1 MNAVGLFKNPY
12 VKKANPF
19 YTTEK
24 KTQNQYRIPSDSRQT
39 EKTNTNSFFD
49 SYMSNM
55 QKYSELLRTQRTKAK
70 DVSGKLK
77 KLKYHYK
84 DISSKIMRSKTSAM
98 ARQVVSQA
106 KREVLRLKREK
117 QSGKYDSEEI
127 DAAIVHAKAMER
139 IARKKVKHLE
149 EEEMAKACG
158 GLCADSQISDELTE
172 EEQEKD
178 GTSIDELKREELQQ
192 GKLQQEEFL
201 NEEFLNEE
209 FLNEEFLNDETI
221 EPITISEINVSVL
234 EDLSQE
240 LFHEMSE
247 ELQNLMSDL
256 GLDELNDSLLVAK
269 RDMDPADL
277 KEMKI
282 KHRNRE
288 MKEIV
293 KADNEYLK
301 AYFKYL
307 EKQDS
312 TTVMNNTF
320 GSTYESPCES
330 INSNGL
336 VCEMPSAVIDVLL

>member
-12 VKKANPF
+12 VKKSNPF
-19 YTTEK
+19 YTTEN
-24 KTQNQYRIPSDSRQT
+24 KTQKQCGMTSYSRQT
-39 EKTNTNSFFD
+39 EKANTNSFFD

-158 GLCADSQISDELTE
+158 GLCADSQISDELS

-178 GTSIDELKREELQQ
+178 RTSIDELEREELQHEDM
-192 GKLQQEEFL
+192 QQEEAQQEELL
-201 NEEFLNEE
+201 NE
-209 FLNEEFLNDETI
+209 ETI
-221 EPITISEINVSVL
+221 EPIITSEMNASVL
-234 EDLSQE
+234 EALSQE
-240 LFHEMSE
+240 LFDEMSE

-256 GLDELNDSLLVAK
+256 GLDELNASLLASK

-330 INSNGL
+330 INPNGM

>member
-12 VKKANPF
+12 VKKSNPF
-19 YTTEK
+19 YTTEN
-24 KTQNQYRIPSDSRQT
+24 KTQKQCGMTSYSRQT
-39 EKTNTNSFFD
+39 EKANTNSFFD

-158 GLCADSQISDELTE
+158 GLCADSQISDERTE

-178 GTSIDELKREELQQ
+178 RTSIDKLEREELQHEDM
-192 GKLQQEEFL
+192 QQEEAQQEELL
-201 NEEFLNEE
+201 NE
-209 FLNEEFLNDETI
+209 ETI
-221 EPITISEINVSVL
+221 EPITISEMNASVL

-247 ELQNLMSDL
+247 ELQDLMSEL
-256 GLDELNDSLLVAK
+256 GLDELNDSLLSAK

-330 INSNGL
+330 INPNGM

>member
-12 VKKANPF
+12 VKKVNPF

-24 KTQNQYRIPSDSRQT
+24 KRQNQYRIPSDSRQI

-106 KREVLRLKREK
+106 KREILRLKREK

-158 GLCADSQISDELTE
+158 GLCADSQISEEQAE

-201 NEEFLNEE
+201 N
-209 FLNEEFLNDETI
+209 DETI
-221 EPITISEINVSVL
+221 EPITISEMNVSVL

-240 LFHEMSE
+240 LFDEMGE

-256 GLDELNDSLLVAK
+256 GLDELNDSLLASK

-330 INSNGL
+330 INPNGL
-336 VCEMPSAVIDVLL
+336 ACEMPSAVIDVLL

>member
-149 EEEMAKACG
+149 EEELAKACG
-158 GLCADSQISDELTE
+158 GLCADSQISDELS

-178 GTSIDELKREELQQ
+178 RTSIDELEREEF
-192 GKLQQEEFL
+192 QQEESQQEELL
-201 NEEFLNEE
+201 NE
-209 FLNEEFLNDETI
+209 ETI
-221 EPITISEINVSVL
+221 EPIITSEMNASVL
-234 EDLSQE
+234 EALSQE
-240 LFHEMSE
+240 LFDEMSE

-256 GLDELNDSLLVAK
+256 GLDELNASLLASK

-330 INSNGL
+330 INPNGM

>member
-12 VKKANPF
+12 VKKSNPF
-19 YTTEK
+19 YTTEN
-24 KTQNQYRIPSDSRQT
+24 KTQKQCGMTSYSRQT
-39 EKTNTNSFFD
+39 EKANTNSFFD

-55 QKYSELLRTQRTKAK
+55 QKYSELLRTQRTKSK

-84 DISSKIMRSKTSAM
+84 DISSKIMRSKTLAM

-192 GKLQQEEFL
+192 GKLQQ
-201 NEEFLNEE
+201 EEFLNEE

>member
-149 EEEMAKACG
+149 EEEMA
-158 GLCADSQISDELTE
+158 
-172 EEQEKD
+172 
-178 GTSIDELKREELQQ
+178 
-192 GKLQQEEFL
+192 
-201 NEEFLNEE
+201 
-209 FLNEEFLNDETI
+209 
-221 EPITISEINVSVL
+221 
-234 EDLSQE
+234 
-240 LFHEMSE
+240 
-247 ELQNLMSDL
+247 
-256 GLDELNDSLLVAK
+256 
-269 RDMDPADL
+269 
-277 KEMKI
+277 
-282 KHRNRE
+282 
-288 MKEIV
+288 
-293 KADNEYLK
+293 
-301 AYFKYL
+301 
-307 EKQDS
+307 
-312 TTVMNNTF
+312 
-320 GSTYESPCES
+320 
-330 INSNGL
+330 
-336 VCEMPSAVIDVLL
+336 

>member
-139 IARKKVKHLE
+139 IARKKMKHLE

-178 GTSIDELKREELQQ
+178 RTSIDELKREELQQ
-192 GKLQQEEFL
+192 
-201 NEEFLNEE
+201 
-209 FLNEEFLNDETI
+209 EEFLNDETI

>member
-178 GTSIDELKREELQQ
+178 RTSIDELKREELQQ
-192 GKLQQEEFL
+192 EELQKE
-201 NEEFLNEE
+201 
-209 FLNEEFLNDETI
+209 ETI
-221 EPITISEINVSVL
+221 EPITISEMNISNS
-234 EDLSQE
+234 EAFSQE

-247 ELQNLMSDL
+247 ELQDLMSEL

-330 INSNGL
+330 INPNGL
-336 VCEMPSAVIDVLL
+336 ACEMPSAVIDVLL

>member
-1 MNAVGLFKNPY
+1 ML
-12 VKKANPF
+12 
-19 YTTEK
+19 T
-24 KTQNQYRIPSDSRQT
+24 
-39 EKTNTNSFFD
+39 
-49 SYMSNM
+49 
-55 QKYSELLRTQRTKAK
+55 L
-70 DVSGKLK
+70 
-77 KLKYHYK
+77 
-84 DISSKIMRSKTSAM
+84 
-98 ARQVVSQA
+98 
-106 KREVLRLKREK
+106 
-117 QSGKYDSEEI
+117 
-127 DAAIVHAKAMER
+127 
-139 IARKKVKHLE
+139 
-149 EEEMAKACG
+149 
-158 GLCADSQISDELTE
+158 ISDERTE

-178 GTSIDELKREELQQ
+178 GTSIDELKREELQHEDM
-192 GKLQQEEFL
+192 QQ
-201 NEEFLNEE
+201 
-209 FLNEEFLNDETI
+209 EEFLNDETI
-221 EPITISEINVSVL
+221 EPITISEMNVSVL

-247 ELQNLMSDL
+247 ELQDLMSEL

-320 GSTYESPCES
+320 GSTYESPCEN
-330 INSNGL
+330 INPNGM

>member
-19 YTTEK
+19 YATEK
-24 KTQNQYRIPSDSRQT
+24 KTQNQYRLPSDSRQT

-139 IARKKVKHLE
+139 IARKKMKHLE

-178 GTSIDELKREELQQ
+178 RTSIDELKREELQQ
-192 GKLQQEEFL
+192 
-201 NEEFLNEE
+201 
-209 FLNEEFLNDETI
+209 
-221 EPITISEINVSVL
+221 
-234 EDLSQE
+234 
-240 LFHEMSE
+240 E
-247 ELQNLMSDL
+247 ELQ
-256 GLDELNDSLLVAK
+256 
-269 RDMDPADL
+269 
-277 KEMKI
+277 KE
-282 KHRNRE
+282 E
-288 MKEIV
+288 T
-293 KADNEYLK
+293 A
-301 AYFKYL
+301 
-307 EKQDS
+307 
-312 TTVMNNTF
+312 
-320 GSTYESPCES
+320 
-330 INSNGL
+330 
-336 VCEMPSAVIDVLL
+336 

>member
-12 VKKANPF
+12 VKKSNPF
-19 YTTEK
+19 YTTEN
-24 KTQNQYRIPSDSRQT
+24 KTQKQCGMTSYSRQT
-39 EKTNTNSFFD
+39 EKANTNSFFD

-55 QKYSELLRTQRTKAK
+55 QKYSELLRTQRTKSK

-84 DISSKIMRSKTSAM
+84 DISSKIMRSKTLAM

-158 GLCADSQISDELTE
+158 GLCADSQISDERTE

-178 GTSIDELKREELQQ
+178 RTSIDELEREELQHEDI
-192 GKLQQEEFL
+192 QQEEFQQ
-201 NEEFLNEE
+201 EELLTEQ
-209 FLNEEFLNDETI
+209 TI
-221 EPITISEINVSVL
+221 EPITISEMNASVL

-247 ELQNLMSDL
+247 ELQNLMSEL
-256 GLDELNDSLLVAK
+256 GIDELNDSLLAAK

-330 INSNGL
+330 INPNGM

>member
-12 VKKANPF
+12 VKKVNPF

-24 KTQNQYRIPSDSRQT
+24 KRQNQYRIPSDSRQI

-98 ARQVVSQA
+98 ARQVVSQT
-106 KREVLRLKREK
+106 KREILRLKREK

-158 GLCADSQISDELTE
+158 GLCADSQISEEQAE

-178 GTSIDELKREELQQ
+178 GTSIDELKREELQHEDM
-192 GKLQQEEFL
+192 QQ
-201 NEEFLNEE
+201 
-209 FLNEEFLNDETI
+209 EEFLNDETI
-221 EPITISEINVSVL
+221 EPITISEMNVSVL

-240 LFHEMSE
+240 LFDEMSE

-256 GLDELNDSLLVAK
+256 GLDELNDSLLASK

-330 INSNGL
+330 INPNGL
-336 VCEMPSAVIDVLL
+336 ACEMPSAVIDVFL

>member
-178 GTSIDELKREELQQ
+178 RTSIDELKREELQQ
-192 GKLQQEEFL
+192 EELQKE
-201 NEEFLNEE
+201 
-209 FLNEEFLNDETI
+209 ETI
-221 EPITISEINVSVL
+221 EPITISEMNASVL

-247 ELQNLMSDL
+247 ELKDLMSEL

>member
-149 EEEMAKACG
+149 EEELAKACG
-158 GLCADSQISDELTE
+158 GLCADNQISDERTE

-178 GTSIDELKREELQQ
+178 GTSIDELKREELQHEDM
-192 GKLQQEEFL
+192 QQ
-201 NEEFLNEE
+201 
-209 FLNEEFLNDETI
+209 EEFLNDETI
-221 EPITISEINVSVL
+221 EPITISEMNVSVL

-240 LFHEMSE
+240 LFDEMSE

-256 GLDELNDSLLVAK
+256 GLDELNDSLLASK

-320 GSTYESPCES
+320 GSTYESPCEN
-330 INSNGL
+330 INPNGM

>member
-12 VKKANPF
+12 VKKSNPF
-19 YTTEK
+19 YTTEN
-24 KTQNQYRIPSDSRQT
+24 KTQKQYGMTSYSRQT
-39 EKTNTNSFFD
+39 EKANTNSFFD

-158 GLCADSQISDELTE
+158 GLCADSQISDERTE

-178 GTSIDELKREELQQ
+178 RTSIDELEREELQHEDI
-192 GKLQQEEFL
+192 QQEEFQQ
-201 NEEFLNEE
+201 EELLTEQ
-209 FLNEEFLNDETI
+209 TI
-221 EPITISEINVSVL
+221 EPITISEMNASVL

-247 ELQNLMSDL
+247 ELQDLMSEL
-256 GLDELNDSLLVAK
+256 GLDELNDSLLSAK

-330 INSNGL
+330 INPNRM

>member
-12 VKKANPF
+12 VKKSNPF
-19 YTTEK
+19 YTTEN
-24 KTQNQYRIPSDSRQT
+24 KTQKQCGMTSYSRQT
-39 EKTNTNSFFD
+39 EKANTNSFFD

-158 GLCADSQISDELTE
+158 GLCADSQISDELS

-178 GTSIDELKREELQQ
+178 RTSIDELEREELQHEDM
-192 GKLQQEEFL
+192 QQEEAQQEELL
-201 NEEFLNEE
+201 NE
-209 FLNEEFLNDETI
+209 ETI
-221 EPITISEINVSVL
+221 EPITISEMNASVL

-247 ELQNLMSDL
+247 ELQDLMSEL
-256 GLDELNDSLLVAK
+256 GLDELNDSLLSAK

-330 INSNGL
+330 INPNGM

>member
-12 VKKANPF
+12 VKKSNPF
-19 YTTEK
+19 YTTEN
-24 KTQNQYRIPSDSRQT
+24 KTQKQCGMTSYSRQT
-39 EKTNTNSFFD
+39 EKANTNSFFD

-149 EEEMAKACG
+149 EEELAKACG
-158 GLCADSQISDELTE
+158 GLCADNQISDERTE

-178 GTSIDELKREELQQ
+178 GTSIDELKREELQHEDM
-192 GKLQQEEFL
+192 QQ
-201 NEEFLNEE
+201 
-209 FLNEEFLNDETI
+209 EEFLNDETI
-221 EPITISEINVSVL
+221 EPITISEMNVSVL

-247 ELQNLMSDL
+247 ELQDLMSEL

-320 GSTYESPCES
+320 GSTYESPCEN
-330 INSNGL
+330 INPNGM

>member
-12 VKKANPF
+12 VKKSNPF
-19 YTTEK
+19 YTTEN
-24 KTQNQYRIPSDSRQT
+24 KTQKQCGLPSYSRQT
-39 EKTNTNSFFD
+39 EKANTNSFFD

-158 GLCADSQISDELTE
+158 GLCADSQISDERTE

-178 GTSIDELKREELQQ
+178 RTSIDELEREELQHEDM
-192 GKLQQEEFL
+192 QQEEAQQEELL
-201 NEEFLNEE
+201 NE
-209 FLNEEFLNDETI
+209 ETI
-221 EPITISEINVSVL
+221 EPITISEMNASVL

-247 ELQNLMSDL
+247 ELQDLMSEL
-256 GLDELNDSLLVAK
+256 GLDELNDSLLSAK

-330 INSNGL
+330 INPNGM

>member
-158 GLCADSQISDELTE
+158 GLCADNQISDERTE

-178 GTSIDELKREELQQ
+178 GTSIDELKREELQHEDM
-192 GKLQQEEFL
+192 QQVF
-201 NEEFLNEE
+201 
-209 FLNEEFLNDETI
+209 
-221 EPITISEINVSVL
+221 
-234 EDLSQE
+234 
-240 LFHEMSE
+240 
-247 ELQNLMSDL
+247 
-256 GLDELNDSLLVAK
+256 
-269 RDMDPADL
+269 
-277 KEMKI
+277 
-282 KHRNRE
+282 
-288 MKEIV
+288 
-293 KADNEYLK
+293 
-301 AYFKYL
+301 
-307 EKQDS
+307 
-312 TTVMNNTF
+312 
-320 GSTYESPCES
+320 
-330 INSNGL
+330 
-336 VCEMPSAVIDVLL
+336 

>member
-178 GTSIDELKREELQQ
+178 RTSIDELKREELQHEDM
-192 GKLQQEEFL
+192 QQ
-201 NEEFLNEE
+201 
-209 FLNEEFLNDETI
+209 EEFLNDETI
-221 EPITISEINVSVL
+221 EPITISEMNVSVL
-234 EDLSQE
+234 VDLSQE

-247 ELQNLMSDL
+247 ELQDLMSEL

-320 GSTYESPCES
+320 GSTYESPCEN
-330 INSNGL
+330 INPNGM

>member
-24 KTQNQYRIPSDSRQT
+24 KTQKQYRIPSESRQT
-39 EKTNTNSFFD
+39 EKTNTNCFCD
-49 SYMSNM
+49 SYRSNM

-178 GTSIDELKREELQQ
+178 GTSSIDELKREELQQ
-192 GKLQQEEFL
+192 GKLQQ
-201 NEEFLNEE
+201 EEFLNEE

>member
-12 VKKANPF
+12 VKKSNPF
-19 YTTEK
+19 YTTEN
-24 KTQNQYRIPSDSRQT
+24 KTQKQCGMTSYSRQT
-39 EKTNTNSFFD
+39 EKANTNSFFD

-84 DISSKIMRSKTSAM
+84 DISSKIMRSKTLAM

-158 GLCADSQISDELTE
+158 GLCADSQISDERTE

-178 GTSIDELKREELQQ
+178 RTSIDELEREELQHEDI
-192 GKLQQEEFL
+192 QQEEFQQ
-201 NEEFLNEE
+201 EELLTEQ
-209 FLNEEFLNDETI
+209 TI
-221 EPITISEINVSVL
+221 EPITISEMNASVL

-247 ELQNLMSDL
+247 ELQNLMSEL
-256 GLDELNDSLLVAK
+256 GIDELNASLLASK

-330 INSNGL
+330 INPNGM

>member
-149 EEEMAKACG
+149 EEELAKACG
-158 GLCADSQISDELTE
+158 GLCADNQISDERTE

-178 GTSIDELKREELQQ
+178 GTSIDELEREELQQ
-192 GKLQQEEFL
+192 EELQKEEL
-201 NEEFLNEE
+201 LKE
-209 FLNEEFLNDETI
+209 ETI
-221 EPITISEINVSVL
+221 EPITISEMNISNS
-234 EDLSQE
+234 EAFSQE
-240 LFHEMSE
+240 LFDEMSE

-256 GLDELNDSLLVAK
+256 GLDELNDSLLASK

-320 GSTYESPCES
+320 GSTYESPCEN
-330 INSNGL
+330 INPNGM

>member
-12 VKKANPF
+12 VKKSNPF
-19 YTTEK
+19 YTTEN
-24 KTQNQYRIPSDSRQT
+24 KTQKQCGLPSYSRQT
-39 EKTNTNSFFD
+39 EKANTNSFFD

-158 GLCADSQISDELTE
+158 GLCADSQISDERTE

-178 GTSIDELKREELQQ
+178 RTSIDELEREELQHEDI
-192 GKLQQEEFL
+192 QQEEFQQ
-201 NEEFLNEE
+201 EELLTEQ
-209 FLNEEFLNDETI
+209 TI
-221 EPITISEINVSVL
+221 EPITISEMNASVL

-247 ELQNLMSDL
+247 ELQDLMSEL
-256 GLDELNDSLLVAK
+256 GIDELNDSLLSAK

-330 INSNGL
+330 INPNGL
-336 VCEMPSAVIDVLL
+336 VVEMPSAVIDVLL

>member
-12 VKKANPF
+12 VKKSNPF
-19 YTTEK
+19 YTTEN
-24 KTQNQYRIPSDSRQT
+24 KTQKQCGMTSYSRQT
-39 EKTNTNSFFD
+39 EKANTNSFFD

-158 GLCADSQISDELTE
+158 GLCADSQISDERTE

-178 GTSIDELKREELQQ
+178 RTSIDELEREELQHEDM
-192 GKLQQEEFL
+192 QQEEAQQEELL
-201 NEEFLNEE
+201 NE
-209 FLNEEFLNDETI
+209 ETI
-221 EPITISEINVSVL
+221 EPITISEMNASVL

-240 LFHEMSE
+240 LFYEMSE
-247 ELQNLMSDL
+247 ELQDLMSEL
-256 GLDELNDSLLVAK
+256 GLDELNDSLLAAK

-330 INSNGL
+330 INPNGM

>member
-178 GTSIDELKREELQQ
+178 RTSIDELKREELQQ
-192 GKLQQEEFL
+192 EELQKE
-201 NEEFLNEE
+201 
-209 FLNEEFLNDETI
+209 ETI
-221 EPITISEINVSVL
+221 EPITISEMNISNS
-234 EDLSQE
+234 EAFSQE

-247 ELQNLMSDL
+247 ELQDLMSEL

-277 KEMKI
+277 KELKI

-330 INSNGL
+330 INPNGL
-336 VCEMPSAVIDVLL
+336 ACEMPSAVIDVLL

>member
-55 QKYSELLRTQRTKAK
+55 QKYSELLRTQRTKAT

-149 EEEMAKACG
+149 EEELAKACG
-158 GLCADSQISDELTE
+158 GLCADNQISDERTE

-209 FLNEEFLNDETI
+209 FLNDETI
-221 EPITISEINVSVL
+221 EPIPISEINVSVL

-247 ELQNLMSDL
+247 ELQDLMSEL

>member
-158 GLCADSQISDELTE
+158 GLCADSQISDELS

-178 GTSIDELKREELQQ
+178 RTSIDELEREEF
-192 GKLQQEEFL
+192 QQEESQQEELL
-201 NEEFLNEE
+201 NE
-209 FLNEEFLNDETI
+209 ETI
-221 EPITISEINVSVL
+221 EPIITSEMNASVL
-234 EDLSQE
+234 EALSQE
-240 LFHEMSE
+240 LFDEMSE

-256 GLDELNDSLLVAK
+256 GLDELNASLLASK

-330 INSNGL
+330 INPNGM

>member
-12 VKKANPF
+12 VKKSNPF
-19 YTTEK
+19 YTTEN
-24 KTQNQYRIPSDSRQT
+24 KTQKQCGMTSYSRQT
-39 EKTNTNSFFD
+39 EKANTNSFFD

-84 DISSKIMRSKTSAM
+84 DISSKIMRSKTLAM

-158 GLCADSQISDELTE
+158 GLCADSQISDERTE

-178 GTSIDELKREELQQ
+178 RTSIDELEREELQHEDI
-192 GKLQQEEFL
+192 QQEEFQQ
-201 NEEFLNEE
+201 EELLTEQ
-209 FLNEEFLNDETI
+209 TI
-221 EPITISEINVSVL
+221 EPITISEMNASVL

-247 ELQNLMSDL
+247 ELQNLMSEL
-256 GLDELNDSLLVAK
+256 GIDELNDSLLAAK

-330 INSNGL
+330 INPNGM

>member
-12 VKKANPF
+12 VKKANSF

-149 EEEMAKACG
+149 EEELAKACG
-158 GLCADSQISDELTE
+158 GLCADSQISDELS

-178 GTSIDELKREELQQ
+178 RTSIDELEREEF
-192 GKLQQEEFL
+192 QQEESQQEELL
-201 NEEFLNEE
+201 NE
-209 FLNEEFLNDETI
+209 ETI
-221 EPITISEINVSVL
+221 EPIITSEMNASVL
-234 EDLSQE
+234 EALSQE
-240 LFHEMSE
+240 LFDEMSE

-256 GLDELNDSLLVAK
+256 GLDELNASLLASK

-330 INSNGL
+330 INPNGM

>member
-55 QKYSELLRTQRTKAK
+55 QNYSELLRTQRTKAK

-77 KLKYHYK
+77 KLKYYYK

-149 EEEMAKACG
+149 EEELAKACG
-158 GLCADSQISDELTE
+158 GLCADNQISDERTE

-178 GTSIDELKREELQQ
+178 GTSIDELKREELQHEDM
-192 GKLQQEEFL
+192 QQ
-201 NEEFLNEE
+201 
-209 FLNEEFLNDETI
+209 EEFLNDETI
-221 EPITISEINVSVL
+221 EPITISEMNVSVL

-247 ELQNLMSDL
+247 ELQDLMSEL

-307 EKQDS
+307 ETQDS

>member
-178 GTSIDELKREELQQ
+178 RTSIDELKREELQQ
-192 GKLQQEEFL
+192 EELQKE
-201 NEEFLNEE
+201 
-209 FLNEEFLNDETI
+209 ETI
-221 EPITISEINVSVL
+221 EPITISEMNASVL

-247 ELQNLMSDL
+247 ELKDLMSEL

-330 INSNGL
+330 INPNGL
-336 VCEMPSAVIDVLL
+336 VVEMPSAVIDVLL

>member
-39 EKTNTNSFFD
+39 KKTNTNSFFD

-158 GLCADSQISDELTE
+158 GLCADSQISEEQTE

-178 GTSIDELKREELQQ
+178 GTSIDELKREELQHEDM
-192 GKLQQEEFL
+192 QQEEFL
-201 NEEFLNEE
+201 NEEM
-209 FLNEEFLNDETI
+209 I
-221 EPITISEINVSVL
+221 EPITISEMNISDT
-234 EDLSQE
+234 EAFSQE
-240 LFHEMSE
+240 LFREMSE
-247 ELQNLMSDL
+247 ELQDLMSEL
-256 GLDELNDSLLVAK
+256 GLDELNDSLLASK

-330 INSNGL
+330 INPNGL

>member
-149 EEEMAKACG
+149 EEELAKACG
-158 GLCADSQISDELTE
+158 GLCADNQISDERTE

-178 GTSIDELKREELQQ
+178 GTSIDELKREELQHEDM
-192 GKLQQEEFL
+192 QQ
-201 NEEFLNEE
+201 
-209 FLNEEFLNDETI
+209 EEFLNDETI
-221 EPITISEINVSVL
+221 EPITISEMNVSVL

-247 ELQNLMSDL
+247 ELQDLMSEL

-320 GSTYESPCES
+320 GSTYESPCEN
-330 INSNGL
+330 INPNGM

>member
-149 EEEMAKACG
+149 EEELAKACG
-158 GLCADSQISDELTE
+158 GLCADNQISDERTE

-178 GTSIDELKREELQQ
+178 GTSIDELKREELQHEDM
-192 GKLQQEEFL
+192 QQ
-201 NEEFLNEE
+201 
-209 FLNEEFLNDETI
+209 EEFLNDETI
-221 EPITISEINVSVL
+221 EPITISEMNVSVL

-247 ELQNLMSDL
+247 ELQDLMSEL
-256 GLDELNDSLLVAK
+256 GLDELNDSLLGAK

>member
-1 MNAVGLFKNPY
+1 M
-12 VKKANPF
+12 
-19 YTTEK
+19 
-24 KTQNQYRIPSDSRQT
+24 
-39 EKTNTNSFFD
+39 
-49 SYMSNM
+49 
-55 QKYSELLRTQRTKAK
+55 
-70 DVSGKLK
+70 
-77 KLKYHYK
+77 
-84 DISSKIMRSKTSAM
+84 
-98 ARQVVSQA
+98 
-106 KREVLRLKREK
+106 KREK

-158 GLCADSQISDELTE
+158 GLCADSQISDERTE

-178 GTSIDELKREELQQ
+178 RTSIDELEREELQHEDIKQ
-192 GKLQQEEFL
+192 EEFQQEEL
-201 NEEFLNEE
+201 LTEQ
-209 FLNEEFLNDETI
+209 TI
-221 EPITISEINVSVL
+221 EPIITSEMNASVL
-234 EDLSQE
+234 EALSQE
-240 LFHEMSE
+240 LFDEMSE

-256 GLDELNDSLLVAK
+256 GLDELNASLLASK

-330 INSNGL
+330 INPNGM

>member
-12 VKKANPF
+12 VKKSNPF
-19 YTTEK
+19 YTTEN
-24 KTQNQYRIPSDSRQT
+24 KTQKQCGMTSYSRQT
-39 EKTNTNSFFD
+39 EKANTNSFFD

-106 KREVLRLKREK
+106 KREVLRLKKEK

-158 GLCADSQISDELTE
+158 GLCADSQISDERAE
-172 EEQEKD
+172 EEQKKD
-178 GTSIDELKREELQQ
+178 KPSIDELTKEELV
-192 GKLQQEEFL
+192 KEETVESDIDML
-201 NEEFLNEE
+201 YNQDCYSMP
-209 FLNEEFLNDETI
+209 DEYVRDDYWDD
-221 EPITISEINVSVL
+221 ITISEMNASVL

-240 LFHEMSE
+240 LFDEMSE
-247 ELQNLMSDL
+247 ELQDLMSEL
-256 GLDELNDSLLVAK
+256 GIDELNDSLLAAK

-307 EKQDS
+307 EKQD
-312 TTVMNNTF
+312 TANIIGNTF
-320 GSTYESPCES
+320 GNTYESPCES
-330 INSNGL
+330 INLNGL
-336 VCEMPSAVIDVLL
+336 VGEMPSAAIDVLL

>member
-24 KTQNQYRIPSDSRQT
+24 KTQNQYRIPSDRRQT

-55 QKYSELLRTQRTKAK
+55 QNYSELLRTQRTKAK

-149 EEEMAKACG
+149 EEELAKACG

-178 GTSIDELKREELQQ
+178 RTSIDELKREELQQ
-192 GKLQQEEFL
+192 EEL
-201 NEEFLNEE
+201 LKEEM
-209 FLNEEFLNDETI
+209 I
-221 EPITISEINVSVL
+221 EPITIPEMNISDTEAF
-234 EDLSQE
+234 SQE
-240 LFHEMSE
+240 LFDEMSE
-247 ELQNLMSDL
+247 ELQNLMSEL
-256 GLDELNDSLLVAK
+256 GLDELSDSLLASK

-320 GSTYESPCES
+320 GSTYESPCEN
-330 INSNGL
+330 INPNGM

>member
-12 VKKANPF
+12 VKKSNPF
-19 YTTEK
+19 YTTEN
-24 KTQNQYRIPSDSRQT
+24 KTQKQCGMTSYSRQT
-39 EKTNTNSFFD
+39 EKANTNSFFD

-98 ARQVVSQA
+98 ARQVVSEA

-139 IARKKVKHLE
+139 IARKKMKHLE

-158 GLCADSQISDELTE
+158 GLCADSQISDERTE

-178 GTSIDELKREELQQ
+178 RTSIDELEREELQHEDI
-192 GKLQQEEFL
+192 QQEEFQQ
-201 NEEFLNEE
+201 EELLTEQ
-209 FLNEEFLNDETI
+209 TI
-221 EPITISEINVSVL
+221 EPITISEMNASVL

-247 ELQNLMSDL
+247 ELQNLMSEL
-256 GLDELNDSLLVAK
+256 GIDELNDSLLAAK

-330 INSNGL
+330 INPNGM